1 MKTKHCIYIS
11 ILFAILFVIIF
22 LNWEYEIIAFNP
34 FREEGGGELK
44 VMTWNVHCSKGAN
57 KIRQEKIADLIMKE
71 DADFVLLNEFNQ
83 DSCKVADSLLRVRY
97 HYIEESWNHKKCSD
111 ILYSKY
117 AIFNYSRIKAPI
129 KGFPFQVI
137 KAIIAI
143 GRDSVQIYGVHLMS
157 NQNYKSN
164 LGKENGS
171 GNNNLSLA
179 NYKYGQ
185 ELRCSQGE
193 WIGVEVLKSK
203 HPVIVMGDMND
214 FNQSRPLNILT
225 SYGLRDSWWEG
236 GNGYGCT
243 FHDGWL
249 RLRIDHILHSDKLKL
264 YNIKVIDTNLSDH
277 NPVIAGFSISK

>member
-1 MKTKHCIYIS
+1 MKTKHCICIS
-11 ILFAILFVIIF
+11 ILIAILLVIIF

-34 FREEGGGELK
+34 FREEGGVELK
-44 VMTWNVHCSKGAN
+44 VMTWNVHCSKGAD

-83 DSCKVADSLLRVRY
+83 DSCKVADSLLSVRY

-117 AIFNYSRIKAPI
+117 AIFNSSRIKAPI

-137 KAIIAI
+137 KATIAI

-157 NQNYKSN
+157 NQIYKSN

-185 ELRCSQGE
+185 ELRCFQGE